1 MRVFIS
7 WSGELSK
14 KVAQQLGSWIE
25 DVLQG
30 TKSWISTDDIDKGS
44 IWFSDITSQLS
55 DTSIGIICL
64 TSENLNSPWILFEAG
79 CLSKGLTKSR
89 VCPFLV
95 NLNHSD
101 LTPPLSQFNGTLPNH
116 DDVLKLLKT
125 INTQNGESAL
135 TTEKLEKA
143 FARWWPEFDTAYKE
157 IIRNYKPSKPN
168 QRPMQEMI
176 AEILEISRSIQRQM
190 QRIDI
195 REENQ
200 KIVENVLGLR
210 RKPAL
215 NDFLAGEG
223 IISDKAINE
232 VVEEYNK
239 RMKSF
244 NQIINSKENLESD
257 SATKGESS

>member
-1 MRVFIS
+1 
-7 WSGELSK
+7 
-14 KVAQQLGSWIE
+14 
-25 DVLQG
+25 
-30 TKSWISTDDIDKGS
+30 
-44 IWFSDITSQLS
+44 
-55 DTSIGIICL
+55 
-64 TSENLNSPWILFEAG
+64 
-79 CLSKGLTKSR
+79 
-89 VCPFLV
+89 V

-135 TTEKLEKA
+135 TTEKLEKT

-157 IIRNYKPSKPN
+157 IIQNYKPSKPN
-168 QRPMQEMI
+168 QRPMQDTV

-195 REENQ
+195 REEKQ

-210 RKPAL
+210 RKPVL

-232 VVEEYNK
+232 IVVEYNK
-239 RMKSF
+239 RIRSF
-244 NQIINSKENLESD
+244 NQIRNSKENLESD
-257 SATKGESS
+257 SATKDESS